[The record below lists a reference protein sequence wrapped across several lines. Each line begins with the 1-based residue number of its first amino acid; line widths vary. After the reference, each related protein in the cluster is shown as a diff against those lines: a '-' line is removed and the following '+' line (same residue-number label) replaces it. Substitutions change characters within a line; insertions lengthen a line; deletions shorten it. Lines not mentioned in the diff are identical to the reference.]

1 MKKFLLPEG
10 GSFYKVNLHCH
21 STISD
26 GKLTLEEIKE
36 IYKANGYSA
45 VAFTDHDVFIPHPE
59 LNDDDFIALH
69 GYEMEINE
77 PAPGGT
83 PFKFIKACHMCLVA
97 IDPDNYT
104 AVCWNREKFVPN
116 CSLESKHL
124 VKFDENEPDYERVY
138 SHEGISDMMKRG
150 REGGFFVTYNHPT
163 WSHESYDEYIGYEG
177 MHAMEIINNSCLTL
191 GYDEYNEHEYDDIL
205 RSGKRIFCTATD
217 DNHSTKD
224 LCGAYVMVKADRLEY
239 RALTGALLDGSFYSS
254 EGPEIKSLVY
264 EDGKITI
271 ETSPAATIRA
281 ICGVRRAGRIVANED
296 EPLTSATF
304 TVLPDDQYI
313 RFVVTDAFGKKAYT
327 NAYFVDE
334 LMS

>member
-1 MKKFLLPEG
+1 MKKNLLPEG
-10 GSFYKVNLHCH
+10 GNFYKVNLHCH

-26 GKLTLEEIKE
+26 GKLSLEEIKE

-77 PAPGGT
+77 PAPEGT
-83 PFKFIKACHMCLVA
+83 AFKFIKACHMCLVA

-138 SHEGISDMMKRG
+138 SHEGISDMMRRG

-224 LCGAYVMVKADRLEY
+224 LCGAYVMVKADKLEY

-254 EGPEIKSLVY
+254 ESPEIKSLVY

-281 ICGVRRAGRIVANED
+281 ICGVRRAGRIVAKED

-327 NAYFVDE
+327 NAYFADE